1 MEQKEGVQIK
11 MIGFTTRHKII
22 QSPDGDVTLLK
33 PTEHGYE
40 PIFMIED
47 PTPGKMGLDE
57 LIGYGEGIADMLDR
71 LPEDV
76 RKQIEV

>member
-1 MEQKEGVQIK
+1 
-11 MIGFTTRHKII
+11 MIGFTKRHKII
-22 QSPDGDVTLLK
+22 QSSEGDVALLK
-33 PTEHGYE
+33 PTDNGYE